1 MIAIREVEQV
11 DDHLVAAMTRLLP
24 QLSRSAPPPTTECLD
39 AIVTSPA
46 TTLLVAEDD
55 ASGTGPDRIVGT
67 LTLAVFQIPSGV
79 RAWIEDVI
87 TDERSRGRGI
97 GGALTRRALEIA
109 AASGARTVDLTTRP
123 SREVA
128 NRLYL
133 RLGFEPRETNVYRYP
148 SGG

>member
-24 QLSRSAPPPTTECLD
+24 QLSRSAPPPTTQSLD

-46 TTLLVAEDD
+46 TTLLVADDD